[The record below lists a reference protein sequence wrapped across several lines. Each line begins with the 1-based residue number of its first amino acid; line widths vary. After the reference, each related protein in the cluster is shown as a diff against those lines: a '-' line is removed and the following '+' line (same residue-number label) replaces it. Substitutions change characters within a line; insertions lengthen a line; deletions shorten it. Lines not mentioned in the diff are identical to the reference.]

1 MRGAFAEIKRNSNS
15 GKGGV
20 AIYVAAVEDLT
31 YTVKEAGKDRTI
43 LNHISCSFEQ
53 GKIYTISGPSGSGK
67 TTLLYAMAGLL
78 DQVGGR
84 VRIGETEL
92 LRERRR
98 SRDHIRLEKIGMV
111 FQNLNLFDFMNVED
125 NILIP
130 YYLRKQRISMKVRR
144 QVREYLELLNLGQ
157 IQKKQ
162 ISALSG
168 GEQQRVAIIRAIVS
182 APQLILCDEPTAS
195 LDSKNVYIFME
206 ALMKLQ
212 RESKSTIV
220 IVTHDQRVFDYG
232 DEKIRIVDGSL
243 YQ

>member
-1 MRGAFAEIKRNSNS
+1 MMN
-15 GKGGV
+15 
-20 AIYVAAVEDLT
+20 AATVQDLT
-31 YTVKEAGKDRTI
+31 YTVQEAGKDRVI
-43 LNHISCSFEQ
+43 LNHINCSFEQ

-78 DQVGGR
+78 DQVRGE
-84 VRIGETEL
+84 VHIGETEM

-98 SRDHIRLEKIGMV
+98 TRDRIRLEKIGIV

-125 NILIP
+125 NILVP
-130 YYLRKQRISMKVRR
+130 YYLRKQKISMKVRR
-144 QVREYLELLNLGQ
+144 QIGEYLDLLNLGQ

-206 ALMKLQ
+206 ALLKLQ
-212 RESKSTIV
+212 RESRSTIV
-220 IVTHDQRVFDYG
+220 IVTHDQRVYDDG
-232 DEKIRIVDGSL
+232 DEKIQIVDGCL
-243 YQ
+243 HR

>member
-1 MRGAFAEIKRNSNS
+1 MMN
-15 GKGGV
+15 
-20 AIYVAAVEDLT
+20 AATVQDLT
-31 YTVKEAGKDRTI
+31 YTVQEAGKDRVI
-43 LNHISCSFEQ
+43 LNHINCSFEQ

-78 DQVGGR
+78 DQVRGE
-84 VRIGETEL
+84 VHIGETEM

-98 SRDHIRLEKIGMV
+98 TRDRIRLEKIGIV

-125 NILIP
+125 NILVP
-130 YYLRKQRISMKVRR
+130 YYLRKQKISMKVRR
-144 QVREYLELLNLGQ
+144 QIGEYLDLLNLGQ

-168 GEQQRVAIIRAIVS
+168 GVQQRVAIIRAIVS

-206 ALMKLQ
+206 ALLKLQ
-212 RESKSTIV
+212 RESRSTIV
-220 IVTHDQRVFDYG
+220 IVTHDQRVYDYG
-232 DEKIRIVDGSL
+232 DEKIQIVDGCL
-243 YQ
+243 HR

>member
-1 MRGAFAEIKRNSNS
+1 MMN
-15 GKGGV
+15 
-20 AIYVAAVEDLT
+20 AATVQDLT
-31 YTVKEAGKDRTI
+31 YTVQEAGKDRVI
-43 LNHISCSFEQ
+43 LNHINCSFEQ

-78 DQVGGR
+78 DQVRGE
-84 VRIGETEL
+84 VHIGETEM

-98 SRDHIRLEKIGMV
+98 TRDRIRLEKIGIV

-125 NILIP
+125 NILVP
-130 YYLRKQRISMKVRR
+130 YYLRKQKISMKVRR
-144 QVREYLELLNLGQ
+144 QTGEYLDLLNLGQ

-168 GEQQRVAIIRAIVS
+168 GEQQRVAVIRAIVS

-206 ALMKLQ
+206 ALLKLQ
-212 RESKSTIV
+212 RESRSTIV
-220 IVTHDQRVFDYG
+220 IVTHDQRVYDYG
-232 DEKIRIVDGSL
+232 DEKIQIVDGCL
-243 YQ
+243 HR

>member
-1 MRGAFAEIKRNSNS
+1 MYA
-15 GKGGV
+15 
-20 AIYVAAVEDLT
+20 AAVENLT
-31 YTVKEAGKDRTI
+31 YTIREGREDRTI
-43 LNHISCSFEQ
+43 LNHINCSFEQ

-78 DQVGGR
+78 DQVKGR
-84 VRIGETEL
+84 VLIGETEL
-92 LRERRR
+92 LQERRR
-98 SRDHIRLEKIGMV
+98 SRDRIRLEKIGMV

-182 APQLILCDEPTAS
+182 APRLILCDEPTAS

-206 ALMKLQ
+206 ALLKLQ

-243 YQ
+243 YR

>member
-1 MRGAFAEIKRNSNS
+1 M
-15 GKGGV
+15 
-20 AIYVAAVEDLT
+20 YAATVEDLT

-98 SRDHIRLEKIGMV
+98 SRDRIRLEKIGMV

-130 YYLRKQRISMKVRR
+130 YYLRKQRISMKARR
-144 QVREYLELLNLGQ
+144 QVGEYLELLNLGQ

>member
-1 MRGAFAEIKRNSNS
+1 MMN
-15 GKGGV
+15 
-20 AIYVAAVEDLT
+20 AATVQDLT
-31 YTVKEAGKDRTI
+31 YTVQEAGKDRVI
-43 LNHISCSFEQ
+43 LNHINCSFEQ

-78 DQVGGR
+78 DQVRGE
-84 VRIGETEL
+84 VHIGETEM

-98 SRDHIRLEKIGMV
+98 TRDRIRLEKIGIV

-125 NILIP
+125 NILVP
-130 YYLRKQRISMKVRR
+130 YYLRKQKISMKVRR
-144 QVREYLELLNLGQ
+144 QIGEYLDLLNQGQ

-206 ALMKLQ
+206 ALLKLQ
-212 RESKSTIV
+212 RESRSTIV
-220 IVTHDQRVFDYG
+220 IVTHDQRVYDYG
-232 DEKIRIVDGSL
+232 DEKIQIVDGCL
-243 YQ
+243 HR